1 MGAAR
6 LVPVVPRKKN
16 SKAAPYSGCHG
27 VREGEVLFREPAICY
42 IRTHYLQEQH
52 LV

>member
-1 MGAAR
+1 MGIAR
-6 LVPVVPRKKN
+6 LVPAVPGKKN

-27 VREGEVLFREPAICY
+27 VREGEMLFREPAICY